1 MPNNPIKYSD
11 LFDSGLIG
19 KVNSLTE
26 AIEKTSQALD
36 TMVENAKAKA
46 GAMAQVL
53 SAASPGSPQGQQE
66 IARLSQEVEKLRSQI
81 ESLRAAKEAAAKA
94 SKAAA
99 AAEEEEVQAR
109 IMARQATKQYTDQVK
124 ADIAAVQLDEQARK
138 RLSSAAELQKM
149 SYNELSTA
157 YSQLVAMANNMHA
170 RNEQEIKDRQQMIQM
185 AGQVR
190 QQMIQLKEGM
200 GNYTLSVG
208 NYAKAFNDLSLAMQ
222 QIVRETPTVTMGAR
236 MYFMAVS
243 NNLPILTDQIRLYN
257 QRRKA
262 DLDEIKAIEL
272 KIAAMR
278 QEGATAQQLAEQQA
292 ILNARQA
299 ESIPVGKALLQSLFS
314 WQTAMILGI
323 TLLTM
328 YGDKIFDWIASV
340 FSASDATKAWREAQE
355 DLNQTFSDGDIAAA
369 KAEAQADVLYRIAT
383 DESRALEDR
392 IKAGEIL
399 KNQYEDYFGD
409 LSTEEIMLGRAAKA
423 HEDLTKALMNQAI
436 ARAYLDKITELYGK
450 RIEAQAKVD
459 EAQATAAAARSRAD
473 AVGYTVNMGAYTEGG
488 MANYAISPE
497 ANAAARAEGQVE
509 KAQDALNALD
519 DEIQKLIDSMPV
531 DGLMDMLVNGG
542 GRRGKDPKVVDP
554 IVATIDNL
562 KYIRQA
568 REAEINNIA
577 DDTERELALTRFRYE
592 NELADLRAFA
602 EQQQVVMITINE
614 LERQL
619 AQETTLEKRNLLQ
632 EQINDLKRQWDITE
646 EGVQAVNDT
655 IVAKEEE
662 LTNRLAEIRRERTE
676 RLVAESRSILK
687 LQLDLADKRAENNLE
702 GDALDEQKLQ
712 NQIQYWTAMVAS
724 LEAFNDGS
732 KEATLN
738 LEIARET
745 LRGLLA
751 ARGGGG
757 EGENI
762 LERIFGKDY
771 NKFLRGLERVLKKT
785 ADNIKEIISLYEE
798 MAKAAVEAA
807 EQQVRAA
814 EKVYDAE
821 LNAYENGYA
830 NNVEFARKELELRRQ
845 RLAEAQ
851 AEEERYARMQE
862 RVDSIT
868 QVSSMITAAAN
879 LYKSASK
886 AGPIGVGV
894 ATAAILAMFA
904 SYAAAKVQARAM
916 AGSAQQ
922 YGEGGTE
929 YIGYGGTHASGHDVD
944 FGHMPDGRPR
954 RIERG
959 ETVAVINA
967 RQTSKYGYPVVAE
980 IIDSIN
986 KGQFV
991 EKYMTAFS
999 GSDGEFTMN
1008 MSSTFDSPYLSD
1020 ISRDLKAIRKGGEFS
1035 ESTLPDGTRIVR
1047 YKNYIRRIKS

>member
-46 GAMAQVL
+46 GAMAQAL

-149 SYNELSTA
+149 SYNELSAA

-208 NYAKAFNDLSLAMQ
+208 NYAKAFNGLSLAMQ

-292 ILNARQA
+292 ILNARQK

-355 DLNQTFSDGDIAAA
+355 DLNQTFSEGDIAAA

-383 DESRALEDR
+383 DEGRAIEDR

-409 LSTEEIMLGRAAKA
+409 LSTEEIMLGRAVTA
-423 HEDLTKALMNQAI
+423 HDNLTVSLMNQAK

-450 RIEAQAKVD
+450 RIETQAKLEEAQAKAERGAPD
-459 EAQATAAAARSRAD
+459 WIPNGPSGTMPIFPLIRAF
-473 AVGYTVNMGAYTEGG
+473 VEH
-488 MANYAISPE
+488 
-497 ANAAARAEGQVE
+497 NADTNVE
-509 KAQDALNALD
+509 KTKEEIDAID
-519 DEIQKLIDSMPV
+519 DEIQKLIDSIPM

-807 EQQVRAA
+807 EAQVSAA
-814 EKVYDAE
+814 ERVYEAE
-821 LNAYENGYA
+821 LTAYENGYA
-830 NNVEFARKELELRRQ
+830 NNVEFGRKELELRRQ
-845 RLAEAQ
+845 QLAEAQ
-851 AEEERYARMQE
+851 AEHEKYARMQE
-862 RVDSIT
+862 QVDSIT

-879 LYKSASK
+879 LMK
-886 AGPIGVGV
+886 GWTEIPFVGQALAV
-894 ATAAILAMFA
+894 AAIAAMFA
-904 SYAAAKVQARAM
+904 SFAAAKIQARQL
-916 AGSAQQ
+916 AGASKQ

-1047 YKNYIRRIKS
+1047 YKNYTRRIKS